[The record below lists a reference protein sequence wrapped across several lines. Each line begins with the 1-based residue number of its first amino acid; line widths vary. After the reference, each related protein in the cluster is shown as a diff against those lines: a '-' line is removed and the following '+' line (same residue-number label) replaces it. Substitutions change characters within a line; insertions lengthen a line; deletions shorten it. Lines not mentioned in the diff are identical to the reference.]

1 MLPFPPKK
9 LIYHILYPLALEAV
23 SLAFRSMLVIVERYE
38 GGSICNENPSITP
51 STNELGFNAISQT
64 KDKSVVVLMVH
75 ETLFYLSK
83 FNKLQ
88 TFEKT
93 H

>member
-1 MLPFPPKK
+1 MVLCFV
-9 LIYHILYPLALEAV
+9 LVCDIVI
-23 SLAFRSMLVIVERYE
+23 LVIFSFVITSLWKREHVALLRSYE
-38 GGSICNENPSITP
+38 GGSICNENLSITP

-88 TFEKT
+88 TFEKA